1 MIDVKYKAPFD
12 MRFVLSVTIIHM
24 QRCITSSIEKTF
36 NRIPEFEGDVDK
48 STEIFKTLA
57 MLHGMRNKLNQM
69 VLTTGEKK

>member
-12 MRFVLSVTIIHM
+12 MRFVLSVTVNHM

-57 MLHGMRNKLNQM
+57 MLHGMRNKLNQIIS
-69 VLTTGEKK
+69 TGEQK